1 MTLIGIE
8 IAKMHKANVI
18 HGDLTTSNMMLR
30 KSSKNNGAELASLL
44 RLNTLYVKEPQLKN
58 FILRS

>member
-44 RLNTLYVKEPQLKN
+44 RLNTLCMKEPQLTN